1 MAPLKT
7 MLGNSLV
14 VRRLGLGAFTEV
26 PALIPRSC
34 KPRGVAKV
42 KEKTPVVESGV
53 DGPVSALWAAGVHR
67 ELALT

>member
-14 VRRLGLGAFTEV
+14 VQRLGLGAFTEV

-34 KPRGVAKV
+34 KPHGDAKV
-42 KEKTPVVESGV
+42 KEKTPVVESRV
-53 DGPVSALWAAGVHR
+53 DGPVSAPWAAGVYR
-67 ELALT
+67 EPALT

>member
-7 MLGNSLV
+7 MLGNSLAV
-14 VRRLGLGAFTEV
+14 QRLGLSAFTEV

-34 KPRGVAKV
+34 KPCGVAKV

-53 DGPVSALWAAGVHR
+53 DGPVSALWAAGIHR